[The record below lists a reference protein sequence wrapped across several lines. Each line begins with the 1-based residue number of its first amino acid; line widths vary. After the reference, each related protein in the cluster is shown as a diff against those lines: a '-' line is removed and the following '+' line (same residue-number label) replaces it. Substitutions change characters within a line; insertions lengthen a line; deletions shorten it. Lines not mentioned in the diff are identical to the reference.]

1 METVNYDFG
10 PAARNRIADAD
21 QPGQEGAVAALETF
35 YFALHN
41 ADLDSLASV
50 WSEDELAQLNNP
62 VGGIVRSGAAITEL
76 YRKIFA
82 SGMHVRVT
90 FTDAATYRYPGGAVF
105 AGREIGTYR
114 NRDGEETPIRIR
126 TTRVFSYTDGRWV
139 QVHHHG
145 SIDDAPALAAYQH
158 AARR

>member
-10 PAARNRIADAD
+10 PAARNRIADAG

-35 YFALHN
+35 YFALNN

-50 WSEDELAQLNNP
+50 WSAEELAQLNNP
-62 VGGIVRSGAAITEL
+62 VGGIIRSGAAITAL

-82 SGMHVRVT
+82 SGMNLQVT
-90 FTDAATYRYPGGAVF
+90 FTDAATYSYPGVAVF

-114 NRDGEETPIRIR
+114 NHDGRETPIRIR
-126 TTRVFSYTDGRWV
+126 TTRVFNYTDSHWV

-145 SIDDAPALAAYQH
+145 SIDDAPALAAYQE